1 MIRPAAWIGQQTV
14 GLNVG
19 LVRMFKWTLDCIS
32 DSDGASNL
40 SASVA
45 AESDLCHRDWI
56 GTGNSASFHQYGHI
70 WNGSILG

>member
-1 MIRPAAWIGQQTV
+1 E

-32 DSDGASNL
+32 NSDGVSNV

-45 AESDLCHRDWI
+45 AESDLYRRYCNI
-56 GTGNSASFHQYGHI
+56 AGNSTGIHQSGYI
-70 WNGSILG
+70 